1 MQLHVLLLAASLT
14 FAFDALAQPTPG
26 KFPWDQRP
34 NKCFLP
40 GGEAVADTPMCKADD
55 WPTFA
60 DTKRRVDMLMGNDEA
75 FDLLERA
82 EREVGF
88 SRERFPTGEY
98 RFEAWFLS
106 MDTFYRAWGPRG
118 KAIAT
123 AWAARSKEGYAPL
136 AQTLAAHYEGRSV
149 RGGGQANTVSPE
161 QWAIYFQKLAEADA
175 FLETASPKLR
185 EMAPWHLVKLRLA
198 FESSGKTAS
207 PGDAFKR
214 ATDQWPDFL
223 PIYTVAMFYSQPKWG
238 GSWEE
243 VDAVARRA
251 MQKAPSGKAGMYTL
265 VYERHLRVNR
275 DGSYTL
281 QDTKVDWK
289 LMKQGF
295 RELEDKMPWMT
306 FGFAGLAC
314 QMRDRDEAR
323 RLYGV
328 MEKRSP
334 EAKPDPLDACRVFAT
349 SSP

>member
-1 MQLHVLLLAASLT
+1 MRVLLAVTALL
-14 FAFDALAQPTPG
+14 FAVVTQAQPQPR
-26 KFPWDQRP
+26 KFHWDKRP

-40 GGEAVADTPMCKADD
+40 GGEAVAVTPECKADD
-55 WPTFA
+55 WPTFG
-60 DTKRRVDMLMGNDEA
+60 DTKYRLDTLMGNDEA
-75 FDLLERA
+75 FDWLERA

-106 MDTFYRAWGPRG
+106 MDAFYRTSGPRG
-118 KAIAT
+118 EKMAA

-136 AQTLAAHYEGRSV
+136 AQALAAHNEGRTV
-149 RGGGQANTVSPE
+149 RGGGFANTVSPE
-161 QWAIYFQKLAEADA
+161 AAAIYLQKLDEADA

-185 EMAPWHLVKLRLA
+185 ETAPWHIVKLRLA

-214 ATDQWPDFL
+214 ASEQWPDFL
-223 PIYTVAMFYSQPKWG
+223 PIYTVAMFYRQPKWG

-243 VDAVARRA
+243 MDSVARRA
-251 MQKAPSGKAGMYTL
+251 MQKAPSDKAGMYTL

-275 DGSYTL
+275 DSSYTL
-281 QDTKVDWK
+281 RDTKVDWK
-289 LMKQGF
+289 LMKRGF
-295 RELEDKMPWMT
+295 REIEDKMPWMT

-323 RLYGV
+323 RLYAV
-328 MEKRSP
+328 MDKRNP
-334 EAKPDPLDACRVFAT
+334 QAKPDPLDACRVFAT

>member
-1 MQLHVLLLAASLT
+1 MRVLVAIAVLLLALGT
-14 FAFDALAQPTPG
+14 QAQPMPR

-40 GGEAVADTPMCKADD
+40 GAEEVANTPMCQASD

-60 DTKRRVDMLMGNDEA
+60 DTKHRVDMLMGNDEA

-106 MDTFYRAWGPRG
+106 MDAFYRAWGARA

-123 AWAARSKEGYAPL
+123 AWATRSKEGYAPL
-136 AQTLAAHYEGRSV
+136 AQAMAAHNEGRTV
-149 RGGGQANTVSPE
+149 RGGGYANTVSPE
-161 QWAIYFQKLAEADA
+161 QWEIYFRKLQEADA
-175 FLETASPKLR
+175 LLEAALPKLR
-185 EMAPWHLVKLRLA
+185 EMAPWHIVKLRLA

-214 ATDQWPDFL
+214 AAEQWPDFL
-223 PIYTVAMFYSQPKWG
+223 PLYTVTMFYSQPKWG

-243 VDAVARRA
+243 MDAVARHA
-251 MQKAPSGKAGMYTL
+251 MSKARTDKAGMYTL

-275 DGSYTL
+275 DSSYTL
-281 QDTKVDWK
+281 RDTKVDWK

-314 QMRDRDEAR
+314 QMRDRDEAK
-323 RLYGV
+323 RLYAV
-328 MEKRSP
+328 MDKRNP

>member
-1 MQLHVLLLAASLT
+1 MPFRSLLLVASLT
-14 FAFDALAQPTPG
+14 LALTTLAQPMPR

-40 GGEAVADTPMCKADD
+40 GAEAFADTPMCKAND

-60 DTKRRVDMLMGNDEA
+60 DTKHRVDMLMANDEA

-106 MDTFYRAWGPRG
+106 MDGFYRAWGPRA

-123 AWAARSKEGYAPL
+123 AWAARNKEGYAPL
-136 AQTLAAHYEGRSV
+136 AQALAAHNEGRTV
-149 RGGGQANTVSPE
+149 RGGGYASTVSPE
-161 QWAIYFQKLAEADA
+161 QWAIYFQKLAEADG
-175 FLETASPKLR
+175 FLDTASPKLR
-185 EMAPWHLVKLRLA
+185 QMAPWHVVKLRLA
-198 FESSGKTAS
+198 FESGGKTAD
-207 PGDAFKR
+207 PVEAFKR

-223 PIYTVAMFYSQPKWG
+223 PIYTVTMYYSQPKWG

-251 MQKAPSGKAGMYTL
+251 MQKAQSGKAGMYAL
-265 VYERHLRVNR
+265 VYERNQRVNR
-275 DGSYTL
+275 DPNYTL
-281 QDTKVDWK
+281 RDTKVDWD
-289 LMKQGF
+289 LMKRGF
-295 RELEDKMPWMT
+295 REVEEKMPWMT

-314 QMRDRDEAR
+314 QMRDREEAH
-323 RLYGV
+323 RLYAV
-328 MEKRSP
+328 MDKRNP
-334 EAKPDPLDACRVFAT
+334 QANPDPLDACRVFAT